1 MRSVLALW
9 REERRARWFFAAHLQ
24 GGLGAAAGYI
34 ALMLL
39 AYERIGSA
47 WAATAVLLADL
58 LPAMLLGPLL
68 GGLIDRTS
76 RLGCAIV
83 ADVLRAAAFAALIF
97 ADGIAP
103 MLALALAA
111 GLGNALFRPA
121 TTALLPS
128 LVADRHLT
136 AANALYGVMRDVGQI
151 LGPVCAAAMLLLA
164 GPQLVI
170 GLNAVT
176 FAISA
181 ALLLPLRGR
190 LRSAARRAG
199 RRTGPAHDARRHQRL
214 LRDPVVRTLMTG
226 SGAVVLVA
234 GAMNVAELV
243 LAQQELG
250 SGRAGFALLASAYGC
265 GLIAGSL
272 LGARDDG
279 EAGIRRRYLAGIALM
294 VAGLAGSALAPVIGI
309 AMLTFAVTG
318 AGNALFVISNRVLL
332 QRLVP
337 NRLHGRAFGLLDSIE
352 AWGFGGA
359 VVGGG
364 LLASTS
370 GGRVTFAV
378 AGVVMLIV
386 LVGATRALTTTSLG
400 PPSSSTPPSDDRN
413 PRSEG
418 VPHGLEVVIPMCPV
432 SPRRRRAWPAGSPGT
447 AWAAATRRSP
457 GAAAREE
464 GTCGR
469 GGGCARP
476 ATRAAARARRGRA
489 APRSPAGRPAIW
501 VQSCAAIRFP
511 SV

>member
-1 MRSVLALW
+1 MRSVWALW
-9 REERRARWFFAAHLQ
+9 RGERRARWFFAAHLQ

-76 RLGCAIV
+76 RLGCAIA
-83 ADVLRAAAFAALIF
+83 ADVLRAAAFAGLVF

-121 TTALLPS
+121 TTALLPT
-128 LVADRHLT
+128 LVPDRHLT
-136 AANALYGVMRDVGQI
+136 AANALYGMMRDVGQI
-151 LGPVCAAAMLLLA
+151 VGPACAAGMLLLA

-170 GLNAVT
+170 GLNAAT

-181 ALLLPLRGR
+181 GLLLPLRGH
-190 LRSAARRAG
+190 LRVVASDDDGPVSSSTRAG
-199 RRTGPAHDARRHQRL
+199 IGTV

-226 SGAVVLVA
+226 SGAVILVA

-279 EAGIRRRYLAGIALM
+279 EVGIRRRYLAGMGLM
-294 VAGLAGSALAPVIGI
+294 VAGLIGSAVAPAIGL

-318 AGNALFVISNRVLL
+318 AGNALFVISDRVLL

-337 NRLHGRAFGLLDSIE
+337 DRLHGRAFGLLDSIE

-364 LLASTS
+364 LLAGTA

-378 AGVVMLIV
+378 AGAGLLLVLIA
-386 LVGATRALTTTSLG
+386 ATRALTTTSL
-400 PPSSSTPPSDDRN
+400 
-413 PRSEG
+413 
-418 VPHGLEVVIPMCPV
+418 
-432 SPRRRRAWPAGSPGT
+432 APAFELT
-447 AWAAATRRSP
+447 
-457 GAAAREE
+457 
-464 GTCGR
+464 
-469 GGGCARP
+469 
-476 ATRAAARARRGRA
+476 
-489 APRSPAGRPAIW
+489 
-501 VQSCAAIRFP
+501 P
-511 SV
+511 SVR

>member
-1 MRSVLALW
+1 LW
-9 REERRARWFFAAHLQ
+9 RGERRARWFFAAHLQ

-76 RLGCAIV
+76 RLGCAIA
-83 ADVLRAAAFAALIF
+83 ADVLRAAAFAGLVF

-128 LVADRHLT
+128 LVPDRHLT
-136 AANALYGVMRDVGQI
+136 AANALYGMMRDVGQI
-151 LGPVCAAAMLLLA
+151 VGPACAAGMLLLA

-181 ALLLPLRGR
+181 ALLLPLRGH
-190 LRSAARRAG
+190 LRVVSSADEGPVPSSTRAG
-199 RRTGPAHDARRHQRL
+199 IGAV

-226 SGAVVLVA
+226 SGAVILVA

-250 SGRAGFALLASAYGC
+250 SGRAGFALLASSYGC

-279 EAGIRRRYLAGIALM
+279 EAGIRRRYLAGMALM
-294 VAGLAGSALAPVIGI
+294 VAGLIGSAVAPAIGL

-318 AGNALFVISNRVLL
+318 AGNALFVISDRVLL

-337 NRLHGRAFGLLDSIE
+337 DRLHGRAFGLLDSIE

-364 LLASTS
+364 LLAGTA

-378 AGVVMLIV
+378 AGAGLLLVLIT
-386 LVGATRALTTTSLG
+386 ATRALTATSLA
-400 PPSSSTPPSDDRN
+400 SAF
-413 PRSEG
+413 E
-418 VPHGLEVVIPMCPV
+418 L
-432 SPRRRRAWPAGSPGT
+432 A
-447 AWAAATRRSP
+447 
-457 GAAAREE
+457 
-464 GTCGR
+464 
-469 GGGCARP
+469 
-476 ATRAAARARRGRA
+476 
-489 APRSPAGRPAIW
+489 
-501 VQSCAAIRFP
+501 P
-511 SV
+511 SVP